1 MANQNCIGRVLRSPG
16 GLARLAGIL
25 AAGGFETRAELGRL
39 VCSEF
44 GFADRL
50 GRPQAS
56 SCAVVL
62 RELAAEGR
70 IRIPEP
76 SRRGGGGGPA
86 GLGIDVPPPEG
97 VPERAGLVGN
107 LRLVPADGREHRRIL
122 GAMLRREH
130 PEGAVRHVGAQ
141 LRYLIGSD
149 HGWLGGF
156 VFASSALSLAARD
169 RWIGWDAATREAR
182 LHLVVGLSRFLIR
195 PGFSCRN
202 LASRAL
208 GLCLRRLP
216 ADFERACGVSPAL
229 AETFVSPGLFGTS
242 LRAANWIYVGET
254 AGRGRRSAS
263 GASVPAKSI
272 YMMPLSSGWRGVLGG
287 CEPDGPLPAPPGAAL
302 GPADG
307 LDGAGW
313 AEREFGQAPLG
324 DRRLTRRLVRCVE
337 LQAKAPAKTFFSAA
351 AGDQAAVT
359 GYYRL
364 IERPDESKATPEAIL
379 ATHRAR
385 TEQRMRKQEA
395 VLCIQDGTDLNFATH
410 PLCEGL
416 DRIGRNRN
424 SKGTL
429 GLHLHSTLAVGGD
442 GIPLGVARMEF
453 SGPDDEG
460 PKTGRWLRGWRDSGR
475 LRAGRAK
482 VVSVMDREGDI
493 FELFAARRDEGG
505 PELLVRARHDR
516 ALGPGGGKL
525 FQALRASPELARI
538 DIPLERLSARN
549 SARGQSASPGRAKR
563 VASASLRWKEVDLA
577 VPEKRRGE
585 FGARPCRMRAVH
597 AFEEHPPAGAE
608 PLEWMLLTTLPI
620 GTEAEAREALRWYRL
635 RWRIEDWH
643 RILKSGCKAEEV
655 AFHTAGRIKRAAAI
669 NAVIAWRLAALTHL
683 GRRTPGLD
691 AGLMFSE
698 AELAALGD
706 FARIRKARQPETLG
720 DAMTLV
726 AMLGGYLN
734 RKGDRPPGRQ
744 IQWDGQIRLAQ
755 RAQVVEDMMVL
766 AGESGILKLVCPGK
780 M

>member
-1 MANQNCIGRVLRSPG
+1 
-16 GLARLAGIL
+16 
-25 AAGGFETRAELGRL
+25 
-39 VCSEF
+39 
-44 GFADRL
+44 
-50 GRPQAS
+50 
-56 SCAVVL
+56 
-62 RELAAEGR
+62 
-70 IRIPEP
+70 
-76 SRRGGGGGPA
+76 
-86 GLGIDVPPPEG
+86 
-97 VPERAGLVGN
+97 
-107 LRLVPADGREHRRIL
+107 
-122 GAMLRREH
+122 
-130 PEGAVRHVGAQ
+130 
-141 LRYLIGSD
+141 
-149 HGWLGGF
+149 
-156 VFASSALSLAARD
+156 
-169 RWIGWDAATREAR
+169 
-182 LHLVVGLSRFLIR
+182 
-195 PGFSCRN
+195 
-202 LASRAL
+202 
-208 GLCLRRLP
+208 
-216 ADFERACGVSPAL
+216 
-229 AETFVSPGLFGTS
+229 
-242 LRAANWIYVGET
+242 
-254 AGRGRRSAS
+254 
-263 GASVPAKSI
+263 
-272 YMMPLSSGWRGVLGG
+272 
-287 CEPDGPLPAPPGAAL
+287 
-302 GPADG
+302 
-307 LDGAGW
+307 
-313 AEREFGQAPLG
+313 
-324 DRRLTRRLVRCVE
+324 
-337 LQAKAPAKTFFSAA
+337 
-351 AGDQAAVT
+351 
-359 GYYRL
+359 
-364 IERPDESKATPEAIL
+364 
-379 ATHRAR
+379 
-385 TEQRMRKQEA
+385 MRKQEA

-597 AFEEHPPAGAE
+597 AFEEHPPGRRGAAGVDAADDGCRSG
-608 PLEWMLLTTLPI
+608 PRPRR
-620 GTEAEAREALRWYRL
+620 GEALRWYRL

-706 FARIRKARQPETLG
+706 FARIRKARQPG
-720 DAMTLV
+720 
-726 AMLGGYLN
+726 N
-734 RKGDRPPGRQ
+734 PGRR
-744 IQWDGQIRLAQ
+744 DDARGPC
-755 RAQVVEDMMVL
+755 
-766 AGESGILKLVCPGK
+766 SGAT
-780 M
+780 